1 MISWRDL
8 KIFRKDLT
16 AAESLLSAGLK
27 LSPEKDRRL
36 WNILISFLKVH
47 TVMQVGVS
55 YIDPQWMDV
64 GKDIDAMYTGTMT
77 PDEVFQNI
85 EKRRTEQAQ
94 LQKDPAWAE

>member
-1 MISWRDL
+1 
-8 KIFRKDLT
+8 
-16 AAESLLSAGLK
+16 
-27 LSPEKDRRL
+27 
-36 WNILISFLKVH
+36 
-47 TVMQVGVS
+47 
-55 YIDPQWMDV
+55 MDV

>member
-1 MISWRDL
+1 
-8 KIFRKDLT
+8 
-16 AAESLLSAGLK
+16 
-27 LSPEKDRRL
+27 
-36 WNILISFLKVH
+36 
-47 TVMQVGVS
+47 MQVGVS

>member
-1 MISWRDL
+1 M
-8 KIFRKDLT
+8 T

-27 LSPEKDRRL
+27 LSQRKTGGL
-36 WNILISFLKVH
+36 WNISIPFLKG